1 MLLAMENVLEQAW
14 TFRNTPVPDRCMNP
28 ENISE
33 VVYYFLQ
40 DKGAEYRAG
49 LLYDRAKA
57 EFDTRMEEIAALPP
71 KEILEHAYEKVI
83 KEEFLGELEQGL
95 DEWET
100 DTLLTCPQPLAA
112 LYTEWLDNDFSFW
125 DSIRGT
131 LEETVAKQ
139 AADLRRCVFH
149 VNGEPPAEMKD
160 FYDLHG
166 DELSDTGL
174 EPPGRLSGDA
184 AYGQRG
190 AVWPAA
196 PVRRRMGYAKPGD
209 SKPDPGPAPSVRAD
223 WFPPCR
229 VCGGAVPGRRP
240 LPAGGGS
247 DKTGRV
253 CHRRR

>member
-1 MLLAMENVLEQAW
+1 MLETDALKEKLEMELHRFARPPEELSSGDPYFEQLQTMLAIRDELINIPLCDIQRNMLLSMENVLESAW
-14 TFRNTPVPDRCMNP
+14 SFRNTPVPDRCMNP
-28 ENISE
+28 NNISE

-40 DKGAEYRAG
+40 DKGAEYRG
-49 LLYDRAKA
+49 DLLYERAKA
-57 EFDTRMEEIAALPP
+57 EFDARMEELAALPP

-139 AADLRRCVFH
+139 AADLRRCAFH
-149 VNGEPPAEMKD
+149 ANGEPPAEMRD

-166 DELSDTGL
+166 DELNDTGL
-174 EPPGRLSGDA
+174 EP
-184 AYGQRG
+184 
-190 AVWPAA
+190 
-196 PVRRRMGYAKPGD
+196 
-209 SKPDPGPAPSVRAD
+209 
-223 WFPPCR
+223 
-229 VCGGAVPGRRP
+229 
-240 LPAGGGS
+240 AGEVE
-247 DKTGRV
+247 R
-253 CHRRR
+253 

>member
-1 MLLAMENVLEQAW
+1 MEQEKLKEKLDEEIHSIARPLEELAPDDPYFAQLQGMLAIKNELENITLNGMQRDMLLAMENVLEQAW
-14 TFRNTPVPDRCMNP
+14 TFRNTPVLGRCMNP

-57 EFDTRMEEIAALPP
+57 EFDARMEEIAALPP
-71 KEILEHAYEKVI
+71 KEILDHAYEKVI

-100 DTLLTCPQPLAA
+100 DTLLTYPQPLAA
-112 LYTEWLDNDFSFW
+112 LYTEWMDNDFSFW

-131 LEETVAKQ
+131 VEKTVAKQ
-139 AADLRRCVFH
+139 AADLRRCAFH

-166 DELSDTGL
+166 AVLCDPNL
-174 EPPGRLSGDA
+174 EP
-184 AYGQRG
+184 
-190 AVWPAA
+190 
-196 PVRRRMGYAKPGD
+196 
-209 SKPDPGPAPSVRAD
+209 
-223 WFPPCR
+223 
-229 VCGGAVPGRRP
+229 
-240 LPAGGGS
+240 AGEVE
-247 DKTGRV
+247 R
-253 CHRRR
+253 